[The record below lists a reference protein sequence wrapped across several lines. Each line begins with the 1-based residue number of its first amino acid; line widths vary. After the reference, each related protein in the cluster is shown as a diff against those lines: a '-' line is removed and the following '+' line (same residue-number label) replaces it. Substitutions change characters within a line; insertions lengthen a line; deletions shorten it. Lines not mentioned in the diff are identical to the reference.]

1 LEEWRNFEGG
11 AQRVRDCKYAHRTES
26 GKPECK
32 DSSMVL
38 YVGLYCDPAKCEQV
52 RKGEVKAI

>member
-1 LEEWRNFEGG
+1 MKE
-11 AQRVRDCKYAHRTES
+11 CKYAHRLES

-38 YVGLYCDPAKCEQV
+38 YVGLYCDPAMCEKV
-52 RKGEVKAI
+52 RKGEIKAI